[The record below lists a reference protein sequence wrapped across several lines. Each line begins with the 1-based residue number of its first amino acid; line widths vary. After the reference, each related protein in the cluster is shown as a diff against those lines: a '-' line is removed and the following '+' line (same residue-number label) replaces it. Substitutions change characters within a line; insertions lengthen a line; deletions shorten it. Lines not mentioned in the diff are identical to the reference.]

1 VGRDV
6 GADALRERIVSGLH
20 VGRLAGGQRLPSARS
35 LAAEYGVNERV
46 VLAALRTL
54 AEEGFLELRRRS
66 GAYVVPPHPNG
77 GGGLPDLG
85 GWLVGMLV
93 QARSRGLAPR
103 EVSEYVR
110 RSLET
115 RRVRAACIECNRD
128 QLAQLCSEIADDHG
142 YVAESV
148 EVSELDAD
156 ETPLAARRADVLVT
170 TLYHAAEVQTAA
182 ERLGKPWIAVG
193 LRPDV
198 MEGVAR
204 GLRAGPVYYIATDP
218 RFEPKLRRMIG
229 PVGPVENVRVVLLD
243 RDDITAIPD
252 DAPTF
257 VMASARDRVAQLLG
271 GRPGPG
277 RPIQPRRFLSD
288 DAARELLTFLVRANM
303 AALAAGPLA

>member
-1 VGRDV
+1 MGRDAV
-6 GADALRERIVSGLH
+6 ADALRDRIVSGLH
-20 VGRLAGGQRLPSARS
+20 VGQLAGGARLPSTRA

-54 AEEGFLELRRRS
+54 AHEGFVDLRRRS
-66 GAYVVPPHPNG
+66 GAYVVPPHPAG
-77 GGGLPDLG
+77 VAGLPDLA

-93 QARSRGLAPR
+93 QARARGLAPR

-110 RSLET
+110 RALET

-128 QLAQLCSEIADDHG
+128 QLHLLCTELADDHG
-142 YVAESV
+142 FVTESV
-148 EVSELDAD
+148 EVGELGAD
-156 ETPLAARRADVLVT
+156 EPPLAARRAEVLVT
-170 TLYHAAEVQTAA
+170 TLYHAAEVQAAA
-182 ERLGKPWIAVG
+182 ERLGKPWIAVA

-204 GLRAGPVYYIATDP
+204 ELREGPVYYVATDP

-229 PVGPVENVRVVLLD
+229 PVGPVENVRVVLVG
-243 RDDITAIPD
+243 RDDIGAIPR

-257 VMASARDRVAQLLG
+257 VMTSARAQVAALLG

-288 DAARELLTFLVRANM
+288 DAARELLAFLVRANV
-303 AALAAGPLA
+303 AALTAGPPA